1 MALASWGEYRPDLSD
16 LDSGITQAIN
26 NVLPRGDGYGPF
38 PALSSF
44 TTALAGQCRGIFCAR
59 KTTDNTVVIFAG
71 TSTRL
76 YKLDNTTLA
85 WTDVSKGGSAYTT
98 LNTDANW
105 TFAQFNNTVIA
116 CQANSTPQKFDIT
129 SATVFSDVSGSPPQA
144 AYVSVINRFA
154 VLSGLTSNPNRVQW
168 SGLNDIT
175 NWTSGTGSSD
185 YQDLPDGG
193 IVRGVV
199 GGELGVI
206 IQDAA
211 IRTMTFSP
219 GSDVIFNIFRVAKDI
234 GTIAPF
240 SITQDGNRIFFLS
253 AKGWV
258 QTDTSGQ
265 LQFIGQERVD
275 RTFLA
280 GYDTSSPQLIVGAA
294 DPKLPIV
301 YWIYRAS
308 GSGVTYADRGLAY
321 NWLVQRWAPFTV
333 AAEYIA
339 SVARPGLTLEALDA
353 LAPGAITI
361 SGAANNG
368 SGLVRLTVSST
379 SGWSTGNTKT
389 VSGVTGTT
397 EANGTWTITVIDGT
411 HIDLQGSAFASAYV
425 SGGVV
430 GGSVDSMSTSF
441 DQISSSSTNAVTG
454 VDSSHAVGFFSGL
467 NTEAT
472 LETSEI
478 SGDGQ
483 RILTNGFWPIC
494 DAATVYGSVGY
505 RENLNASRTYTTEV
519 AMNSYGFV
527 PTIRSTR
534 YARGKI
540 RIPSGTT
547 WTFSSGVRPET
558 QPDGMA

>member
-1 MALASWGEYRPDLSD
+1 MALAPWGEYRPDVSD
-16 LDSGITQAIN
+16 LDQGISQNIL

-38 PALSSF
+38 PSAQAF
-44 TTALAGQCRGIFCAR
+44 TSALAGQCRGYFCAR
-59 KTTDNTVVIFAG
+59 KTTDNTVVIFAC
-71 TSTRL
+71 TSTRI
-76 YKLDNTTLA
+76 YKLDNTLLT
-85 WTDVSKGGSAYTT
+85 WTDVSKGGSAYTPV
-98 LNTDANW
+98 NTDANW

-116 CQANSTPQKFDIT
+116 CQANTAPQKFDIT
-129 SATVFSDVSGSPPQA
+129 SASAFSDVSGSPPQA
-144 AYVSVINRFA
+144 AYVTVINRFA

-219 GSDVIFNIFRVAKDI
+219 GSDVIFNIFKVAKDV
-234 GTIAPF
+234 GTIAPY

-258 QTDTSGQ
+258 QTDTSGS
-265 LQFIGQERVD
+265 LNYIGQERVD
-275 RTFLA
+275 RTFLSS
-280 GYDTSSPQLIVGAA
+280 YDTSTPQLIFGAA
-294 DPKLPIV
+294 DPKLPVV
-301 YWIYRAS
+301 YFVYRQS
-308 GSGVTYADRGLAY
+308 GSSVTYADKGLAY
-321 NWLVQRWAPFTV
+321 NWLIQRWTPFT
-333 AAEYIA
+333 AAYEFIA
-339 SVARPGLTLEALDA
+339 STSRPGLTLEGLDA
-353 LAPGAITI
+353 LAPGAIAI

-379 SGWSTGNTKT
+379 SGWTTGDKKT
-389 VSGVTGTT
+389 VTQVGGTT

-411 HIDLQGSAFASAYV
+411 HIDLQGSTFASAYT
-425 SGGVV
+425 SGGYV
-430 GGSVDSMSTSF
+430 GGSVDLMTTSF
-441 DQISSSSTNAVTG
+441 DQISSSATNAISV
-454 VDSSHAVGFFSGL
+454 VDSSHKIGFLSGS
-467 NTEAT
+467 NSEAT
-472 LETSEI
+472 LETAEV
-478 SGDGQ
+478 SGDGS
-483 RILTNGFWPIC
+483 RILVNGFWPIC

-505 RENLNASRTYTTEV
+505 RENLNASRSYTTEV
-519 AMNSYGFV
+519 TMNSYGFV
-527 PTIRSTR
+527 PTLRSTR

-558 QPDGMA
+558 QADGMA